1 MRNWLKSVGM
11 VVALGGMSVV
21 AVAQGSSNAVLLQGP
36 STAVYESDVLND
48 AKRMPEEMRSSFLAK
63 PESVAQM
70 VEALYVRRAI
80 AETARSSGL
89 ADQPEI
95 AAAIKIAIDKVLSDA
110 YLQKFNA
117 EHKPDTKLAEAQ
129 AKAAYAAKKETFK
142 APEQVHIAHILVMS
156 KDDDDA
162 AAKAKAEKL
171 LAEAQAGADFAQ
183 LAKDNS
189 SDASSAVKGG
199 DLGMVSHGRMVPE
212 FETAAF
218 ALDKPNQLSPVIKTQ
233 FGYHIIKLFEKK
245 PARTMSFEEVRP
257 DLEKQYV
264 QQSLQ
269 TARQAEVAK
278 VLKAATWDKANMEA
292 FSARF
297 ADKK

>member
-11 VVALGGMSVV
+11 VVALGGVSV
-21 AVAQGSSNAVLLQGP
+21 ASIAQGSSNAVLLQGP

-80 AETARSSGL
+80 AETARTSGM

-95 AAAIKIAIDKVLSDA
+95 AAAIKIATDKVLSDA

-142 APEQVHIAHILVMS
+142 APEQVHIAHILVMN
-156 KDDDDA
+156 KDDDA

-199 DLGMVSHGRMVPE
+199 DLGMVSHGRMAPE

-218 ALDKPNQLSPVIKTQ
+218 ALDKPNQLSPVTKTQ

-245 PARTMSFEEVRP
+245 PARTMSFDEVRP

-269 TARQAEVAK
+269 TARQTEVEK

-297 ADKK
+297 ANKK

>member
-1 MRNWLKSVGM
+1 MRNWLKSVGT
-11 VVALGGMSVV
+11 VVALGGVSV
-21 AVAQGSSNAVLLQGP
+21 AAIAQGSSSTVLLQGP

-70 VEALYVRRAI
+70 VEALYVRRAM
-80 AETARSSGL
+80 

-95 AAAIKIAIDKVLSDA
+95 AAAIKIATDKVLSDA

-142 APEQVHIAHILVMS
+142 APEQVHIAHILVMN
-156 KDDDDA
+156 KDDDA

-199 DLGMVSHGRMVPE
+199 DLGMVSHGRMAPE
-212 FETAAF
+212 FEAAAF
-218 ALDKPNQLSPVIKTQ
+218 ALDKPNQLSPVTKTQ

-245 PARTMSFEEVRP
+245 PARTMSFDEVRP

-269 TARQAEVAK
+269 TARQTEVEK

-297 ADKK
+297 ANKK